1 MNSKFKTTKEHDMLT
16 REELLLEN
24 WIFPTLVKAQ
34 NFALKWCNYYDGLHN
49 EIGHILKDEFYVVFT
64 EQDNE

>member
-1 MNSKFKTTKEHDMLT
+1 MNT
-16 REELLLEN
+16 RDELFYQP

-49 EIGHILKDEFYVVFT
+49 EIYHYSKDEFYVFFT
-64 EQDNE
+64 EQENE

>member
-1 MNSKFKTTKEHDMLT
+1 MLT